1 MNGKEF
7 KKEMQ
12 RLEVAFMKRYP
23 EETLD
28 VYWEELKDV
37 DYGIF
42 SRACGTMR
50 KRENF
55 LPILSTILR
64 YIDEAKHRRFI
75 SPSESFAPLTEE
87 QIKNQ
92 EETNRRGRLKVAQQ
106 ISNSPDAGPGAKE
119 WARKLLERNGGPLES
134 EDGPEK
140 LGDILIRK

>member
-12 RLEVAFMKRYP
+12 RLEVAFIKRYP

-42 SRACGTMR
+42 SKACGAMR
-50 KRENF
+50 KRESF

-64 YIDEAKHRRFI
+64 YVDEAKHGRFVY
-75 SPSESFAPLTEE
+75 PSEEFGSLTEDKKKE
-87 QIKNQ
+87 Q
-92 EETNRRGRLKVAQQ
+92 EEINKRGRLKVAEQ
-106 ISNSPDAGPGAKE
+106 ILNSPDAGPGTKE
-119 WARKLLERNGGPLES
+119 WARRVVDGSQSTVNGEL
-134 EDGPEK
+134 
-140 LGDILIRK
+140 